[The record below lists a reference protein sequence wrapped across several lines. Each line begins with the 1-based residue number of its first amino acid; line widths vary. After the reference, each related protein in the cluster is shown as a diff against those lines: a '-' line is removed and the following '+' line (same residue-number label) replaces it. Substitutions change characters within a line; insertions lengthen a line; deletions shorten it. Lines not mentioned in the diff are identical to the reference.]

1 MAKNQENLLKRIKAN
16 MAARS
21 ERANAFGKGNAD
33 WCNETN
39 PNIRRVLGEIPLGEY
54 DCPAC
59 GVQFTE
65 NTLLSSHLKEICPE
79 IGFSLETSYSEAFKN
94 ALEEGR
100 VGFRQVFL
108 HHTNFD
114 NRIYKQKEPYGSK
127 MVILRPGVTNEK
139 ALSI

>member
-39 PNIRRVLGEIPLGEY
+39 ANVFRVLGEIPLGEY

-59 GVQFTE
+59 GIQFTE
-65 NTLLSSHLKEICPE
+65 NTLLSSHLKEICSE
-79 IGFSLETSYSEAFKN
+79 IGFSIETSYAEAFKN

-100 VGFRQVFL
+100 VGLRQVFL
-108 HHTNFD
+108 HSTDFD
-114 NRIYKQKEPYGSK
+114 NMIYKQKQPYGSK
-127 MVILRPGVTNEK
+127 MVILRPGVTGEK
-139 ALSI
+139 ALFI